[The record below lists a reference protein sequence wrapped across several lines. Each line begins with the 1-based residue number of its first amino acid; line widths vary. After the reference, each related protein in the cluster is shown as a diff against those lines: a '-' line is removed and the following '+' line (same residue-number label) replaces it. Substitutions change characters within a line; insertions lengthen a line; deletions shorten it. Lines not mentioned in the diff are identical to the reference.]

1 MDCRM
6 LAVSFVAKVP
16 DALSYRLKNVKYLI
30 FKSLF
35 LLN

>member
-1 MDCRM
+1 M
-6 LAVSFVAKVP
+6 LAASFVSIVL
-16 DALSYRLKNVKYLI
+16 DVLSYRLKNVKDLI

>member
-1 MDCRM
+1 M
-6 LAVSFVAKVP
+6 LAASFMAKVP
-16 DALSYRLKNVKYLI
+16 DVLSYRLKNVKYLI

>member
-6 LAVSFVAKVP
+6 LAASFMAKVP
-16 DALSYRLKNVKYLI
+16 GGLSYRLKNVKYLI

>member
-6 LAVSFVAKVP
+6 LAASFMAKVP
-16 DALSYRLKNVKYLI
+16 DGLSYRLKNVKYLI

>member
-1 MDCRM
+1 M
-6 LAVSFVAKVP
+6 LAASFMSKVP
-16 DALSYRLKNVKYLI
+16 DGLSYRLKNVKYLI